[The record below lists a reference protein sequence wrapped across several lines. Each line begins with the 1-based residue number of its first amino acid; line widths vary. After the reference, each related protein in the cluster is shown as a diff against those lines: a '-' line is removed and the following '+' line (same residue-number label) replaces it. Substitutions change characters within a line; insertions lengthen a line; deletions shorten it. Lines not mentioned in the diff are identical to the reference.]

1 MKRKRIRPVLRKLVI
16 REFEKQRHHVPEL
29 GEPRVLANWY
39 QPEDGPGPMIDM
51 AAYGRFLKLAPDHVV
66 ENLEKARL
74 AQDGRIPMLKAGLG
88 YVECLASTIVD
99 GSALASSSTKTLL
112 VPAILLPANYL
123 QPGGIPGRT
132 LRVVGSGRITTLT
145 TAATLILGVGHAT
158 TNVVYS
164 TTWAESGAMVMDTTV
179 QTNTQWRLEA
189 GGPVRSVGSAGT
201 VFWTGEA
208 SVAPHSAFTAANA
221 ALRYMGSAG
230 SAAPSTATVDMTVAN
245 YFSLG
250 GKWSLTTAY
259 SIQCHRFV
267 LEALN

>member
-16 REFEKQRHHVPEL
+16 REFEKQRHYVPEL
-29 GEPRVLANWY
+29 GEPHVLANWD
-39 QPEDGPGPMIDM
+39 QPDDGPGAMIDM
-51 AAYGRFLKLAPDHVV
+51 AAYGRLLPLLPDHIA

-88 YVECLASTIVD
+88 YVECLASVIVD
-99 GSALASSSTKTLL
+99 GSAIASSSTKTLL

-132 LRVVGSGRITTLT
+132 MRVVFSGRVTTLT
-145 TAATLILGVGHAT
+145 TAATLTIGVGHAT

-164 TTWAESGAMVMDTTV
+164 TAWAVSGAMVMDTTV
-179 QTNTQWRLEA
+179 QTNTQWRTEA
-189 GGPVRSVGSAGT
+189 GGVVRSVGSAGT

-208 SVAPHSAFTAANA
+208 SVAPHSAFSAANA

-230 SAAPSTATVDMTVAN
+230 SAAPSTAAVDMTIPN
-245 YFSLG
+245 YFSAG
-250 GKWSLTTAY
+250 ATWSLTTAY